1 MTAPN
6 TPAETSDQ
14 LNKPA
19 KSGKL
24 EVSDLITIGVFAAL
38 YFVMVCI
45 ATLVSTLFTGGFG
58 SIFLPAITALI
69 SGCVYM
75 LLAAR
80 LGKFGGITVMGVII
94 GLFLFISGHFVL
106 SFIASIVFPVAAD
119 LIARAGK
126 YKSKALLL
134 VSYVVFSYGL
144 TGPILPL
151 WFMKDAYVG
160 EPAGARQGRSL
171 HRRRIRQHQHRHVL
185 HLDDRD
191 SGVRGS
197 RRLVRPAHDE
207 EALHQGRYRLM
218 NPARRTLDPRAKL
231 YLLLVANLMLF
242 FHVGL
247 ATQIVMVVLFLLPLL
262 AAARWRTAL
271 NFGVTYAVLTALG
284 MLDPDA
290 LGLPWLHVV
299 SALAVGVT
307 MMLPCFITGAYTFTT
322 TSASAFICAM
332 RRMRVPEAVVI
343 PCVVVIR
350 FFPTIAE
357 DYRQIRNAMALRG
370 IASGG
375 WGLVRHPAQS
385 LEYILIPLLMN
396 ATNVAQ
402 DLSVA
407 ALTKGLGREG
417 EHTSRTLIRMT
428 VVDWLVMIVVT
439 LPLALDIAGVI

>member
-151 WFMKDAYVG
+151 WFMKDAYV
-160 EPAGARQGRSL
+160 ASLQARGKDAAYIDGVFVNINTGTFFISMIAIL
-171 HRRRIRQHQHRHVL
+171 VCAVL
-185 HLDDRD
+185 
-191 SGVRGS
+191 GGWFG
-197 RRLVRPAHDE
+197 PAHDE

>member
-38 YFVMVCI
+38 YFVCI

-151 WFMKDAYVG
+151 WFMKDAYV
-160 EPAGARQGRSL
+160 ASLQARGKDAAY
-171 HRRRIRQHQHRHVL
+171 I
-185 HLDDRD
+185 D
-191 SGVRGS
+191 GVFANINTGTFFIS
-197 RRLVRPAHDE
+197 MIAILVC
-207 EALHQGRYRLM
+207 
-218 NPARRTLDPRAKL
+218 
-231 YLLLVANLMLF
+231 
-242 FHVGL
+242 
-247 ATQIVMVVLFLLPLL
+247 
-262 AAARWRTAL
+262 
-271 NFGVTYAVLTALG
+271 AVLG
-284 MLDPDA
+284 
-290 LGLPWLHVV
+290 GWF
-299 SALAVGVT
+299 GQR
-307 MMLPCFITGAYTFTT
+307 MMKKHFIKA
-322 TSASAFICAM
+322 
-332 RRMRVPEAVVI
+332 
-343 PCVVVIR
+343 
-350 FFPTIAE
+350 
-357 DYRQIRNAMALRG
+357 G
-370 IASGG
+370 IA
-375 WGLVRHPAQS
+375 
-385 LEYILIPLLMN
+385 
-396 ATNVAQ
+396 
-402 DLSVA
+402 
-407 ALTKGLGREG
+407 
-417 EHTSRTLIRMT
+417 
-428 VVDWLVMIVVT
+428 
-439 LPLALDIAGVI
+439 

>member
-45 ATLVSTLFTGGFG
+45 ATLVSTLFTSGFG

-151 WFMKDAYVG
+151 WFMKDAYVASLQARGKDAAYIISRINGFTYVETDYDFATG
-160 EPAGARQGRSL
+160 ELKIVREKAFSDGDRAAVRCYGANDVLEGVAIMKMEQVDVSITGNSTNPTRF
-171 HRRRIRQHQHRHVL
+171 QH
-185 HLDDRD
+185 
-191 SGVRGS
+191 
-197 RRLVRPAHDE
+197 
-207 EALHQGRYRLM
+207 
-218 NPARRTLDPRAKL
+218 
-231 YLLLVANLMLF
+231 LVA
-242 FHVGL
+242 G
-247 ATQIVMVVLFLLPLL
+247 
-262 AAARWRTAL
+262 
-271 NFGVTYAVLTALG
+271 TYKKWAVENG
-284 MLDPDA
+284 
-290 LGLPWLHVV
+290 
-299 SALAVGVT
+299 
-307 MMLPCFITGAYTFTT
+307 
-322 TSASAFICAM
+322 
-332 RRMRVPEAVVI
+332 
-343 PCVVVIR
+343 
-350 FFPTIAE
+350 
-357 DYRQIRNAMALRG
+357 RNYFSV
-370 IASGG
+370 ASGG
-375 WGLVRHPAQS
+375 GTGRTLHPD
-385 LEYILIPLLMN
+385 
-396 ATNVAQ
+396 NVAAGPASYGLTDSMGRMHSDAQ
-402 DLSVA
+402 FAGSSSVPA
-407 ALTKGLGREG
+407 HVEMMGLIGMGNNPMVGATVACAVAVEQA
-417 EHTSRTLIRMT
+417 SR
-428 VVDWLVMIVVT
+428 
-439 LPLALDIAGVI
+439 